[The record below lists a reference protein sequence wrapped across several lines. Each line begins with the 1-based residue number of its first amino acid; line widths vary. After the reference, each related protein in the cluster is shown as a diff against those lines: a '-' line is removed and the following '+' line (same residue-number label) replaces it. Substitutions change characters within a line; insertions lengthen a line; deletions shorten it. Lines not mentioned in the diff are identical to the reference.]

1 MSKLDV
7 EKTVKMLMK
16 QQEEILERLCA
27 LENGDS
33 GKKKRERKP
42 MSAKEK
48 AALMKSRARSL
59 IGKKINGWTISSDK
73 LDVIASKPGK
83 KDIRVS
89 GMKKRE
95 EFEAMLK

>member
-1 MSKLDV
+1 MAANYEKMIKTIMSRLDDF
-7 EKTVKMLMK
+7 ES
-16 QQEEILERLCA
+16 RLDN
-27 LENGDS
+27 LENDKP
-33 GKKKRERKP
+33 KKKTRKP
-42 MSAKEK
+42 MSAKDK